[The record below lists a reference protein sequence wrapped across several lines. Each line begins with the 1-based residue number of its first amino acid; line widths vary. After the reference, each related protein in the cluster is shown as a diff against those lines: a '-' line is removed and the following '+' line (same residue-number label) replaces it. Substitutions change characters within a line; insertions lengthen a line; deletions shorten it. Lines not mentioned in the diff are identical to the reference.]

1 MVIDMADCSKKIA
14 GVTSR
19 SPIAEYSARE
29 ISEVVR
35 LSAKKSRADGQ
46 TCREHLPFTARDLP
60 PEIGDAI
67 LKLARV
73 LARQAAREDHARQ
86 QAGSARHDE
95 TRGDLREIFHRPAK

>member
-1 MVIDMADCSKKIA
+1 MVIVMADCSKKIS
-14 GVTSR
+14 GVASPSLVVERNARGTSQ
-19 SPIAEYSARE
+19 
-29 ISEVVR
+29 VVR

-46 TCREHLPFTARDLP
+46 TCREHLPFTGKDLP
-60 PEIGDAI
+60 AEIDDAI
-67 LKLARV
+67 LKIARV